1 MKTQFRVHVLLVALM
16 LAAAAAPTTAED
28 LPSGTETA
36 APAPAD
42 GVVAYYF
49 HGNLR
54 CASCRKL
61 EAWSEEAVTQG
72 FAEELASGRLEWRVV
87 NTDEP
92 DNAHFVKDFELV
104 TKSVVL
110 VAYRD
115 GAVVRHQNLTQVW
128 QLLRD
133 KEAFL
138 GYVRDSTREFLG
150 KT

>member
-1 MKTQFRVHVLLVALM
+1 MRSSLRRSVLVVATLLSGLPLSGIAGDQPAVPAGGAGTQ
-16 LAAAAAPTTAED
+16 
-28 LPSGTETA
+28 ETR
-36 APAPAD
+36 
-42 GVVAYYF
+42 VVAYYF

-92 DNAHFVKDFELV
+92 DNTHFVKDFELV